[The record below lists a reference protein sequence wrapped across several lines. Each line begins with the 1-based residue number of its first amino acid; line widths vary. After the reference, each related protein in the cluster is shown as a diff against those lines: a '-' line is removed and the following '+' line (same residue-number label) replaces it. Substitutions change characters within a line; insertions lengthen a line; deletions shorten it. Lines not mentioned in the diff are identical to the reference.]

1 MAVHSARNDIHAGFA
16 DGAVGGGI
24 NLIICPDVITT
35 LSVAS
40 MLSDTRCKV
49 LDSSADGYVRGESAV
64 LVLLSQESMG
74 SEPSSDCVGLLW
86 GSSVNQDG
94 RSSSLTAPNGPSQSD
109 VILAAW
115 RSSSHSAS
123 EMDVIQMHGT
133 GTALGKHPQASVAAN
148 DAREVCN
155 LSTRCDMWWSTDL
168 QAILSSSEHS
178 LP

>member
-115 RSSSHSAS
+115 RSSSRSAS
-123 EMDVIQMHGT
+123 EMDVVQMHGT
-133 GTALGKHPQASVAAN
+133 GTALGKESLPQASVAAN
-148 DAREVCN
+148 DASAAGTD
-155 LSTRCDMWWSTDL
+155 STRTSVVTCGGL
-168 QAILSSSEHS
+168 LICR
-178 LP
+178 